1 MYKIWTGKINNSHNT
16 TSSETKGLYI

>member
-1 MYKIWTGKINNSHNT
+1 MYKIWTGKLNNSHNT